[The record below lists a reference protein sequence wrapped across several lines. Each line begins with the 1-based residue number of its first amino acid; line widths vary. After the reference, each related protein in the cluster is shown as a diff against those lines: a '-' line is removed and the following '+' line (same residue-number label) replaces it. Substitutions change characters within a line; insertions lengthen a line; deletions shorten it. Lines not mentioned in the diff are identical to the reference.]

1 MPLKKYLED
10 DYGNFTTARAVR
22 LHLIEEVRKQPRI
35 FTNNR
40 LSAAMREK
48 YFAPIARTL
57 GYRRDKF
64 EDVHGAWKS
73 LRESFQREQRKLQ
86 RGQVTEANIT
96 WTYFQQMKWMAD
108 VSNDGEQV
116 PGEEV
121 QEDDEEQEEPM
132 VLDGGQEAAVA
143 HADANNVA
151 DNADNAHDNADNT
164 DEVVDVGT
172 NDAVEHPP
180 MLPGVEYVIEQPAY
194 LERLPELMDAVEKQL
209 EAASSWQALFGQTIG
224 MRLKDLP
231 AHKQGRVVDAVN
243 KIFND
248 AEEEVAAEAARELPP
263 STGQPH
269 AEHVHDRSDDMGD
282 NHLVVDEN
290 YDPDMHVKE

>member
-57 GYRRDKF
+57 GYRRDSKLWQKACETRCTHLEF

-108 VSNDGEQV
+108 V
-116 PGEEV
+116 
-121 QEDDEEQEEPM
+121 
-132 VLDGGQEAAVA
+132 
-143 HADANNVA
+143 
-151 DNADNAHDNADNT
+151 
-164 DEVVDVGT
+164 
-172 NDAVEHPP
+172 
-180 MLPGVEYVIEQPAY
+180 
-194 LERLPELMDAVEKQL
+194 R
-209 EAASSWQALFGQTIG
+209 
-224 MRLKDLP
+224 
-231 AHKQGRVVDAVN
+231 
-243 KIFND
+243 
-248 AEEEVAAEAARELPP
+248 
-263 STGQPH
+263 
-269 AEHVHDRSDDMGD
+269 
-282 NHLVVDEN
+282 
-290 YDPDMHVKE
+290 